1 MKIITNKKIIIKD
14 YPVIIFLSILV
25 LSILLSFICN
35 PLSYDKN
42 SILSFEQTIF
52 VILSAVLFVF
62 NESIIGYTTISKIRN
77 KINKFKEIKIKKEVL
92 IKVGISGEET
102 ENNYS
107 EFFRTTE
114 EDIFYFQKSISK
126 FKRNSFFLYLC
137 FAIVGLLLIFI
148 SILDLQSTSHT
159 FFTDFKLSSIIN
171 FLITIF
177 IISQI
182 LSIFIWI
189 ISAYQAEKQ
198 KHNILNYFEIDNIS
212 KKMKIYIEEINSK
225 KIDMTINGFK

>member
-1 MKIITNKKIIIKD
+1 MKIVTNKKIIIKD
-14 YPVIIFLSILV
+14 YPEGAFLCIFIVSIILSIIF
-25 LSILLSFICN
+25 N
-35 PLSYDKN
+35 PINYDKN
-42 SILSFEQTIF
+42 SILTFEQTIF

-62 NESIIGYTTISKIRN
+62 NEAIIGYTAISKIRN
-77 KINKFKEIKIKKEVL
+77 KINKFKEKHIKKEVL